1 MRFRYQIKGSE
12 RFGFESHYGS
22 FFNLFLFLSF
32 LLLRLYLPFFS
43 FLRGTVVTIL
53 FVRVHEWRW
62 LFVIFDSQEL
72 RCVLLLYV
80 CYSRY
85 WFIQVLCIQFILKWG
100 NVSLCGEKK
109 TGELREGNLDSRRE
123 PTTVLSSYHAEP
135 GVDSNPGHISRRGE
149 CSQHCSPPPYHKQLT
164 LLWSAI
170 TFRCLKSWLL
180 PYSFETTL

>member
-43 FLRGTVVTIL
+43 FLRGTVDTIL

-135 GVDSNPGHISRRGE
+135 GVDSNPGHISWRGE
-149 CSQHCSPPPYHKQLT
+149 CSQHCFTPPYHKQLT